1 MSSYKGVRFMDKK
14 VRYKM
19 YKAGSKWVVAAL
31 VFTSVGTLAVNTTK
45 ADTTKSQVKTTKKAT
60 TKQTKK
66 IKAVAKNVV
75 PSNLAYKT
83 LTNSK
88 MSVYL
93 GTDFPA
99 VYGYQ
104 FANGKEFKATQQQ
117 LTQVKIDDK
126 AYTPTVTAKNLG
138 ENQIVYTLKIDN
150 VASFEVVATLE
161 GQTFGFKVQNL
172 TELGNPIH
180 TLAIPGL
187 EMASLNTDET
197 DASFAGM
204 KMYTATSASTNGQTG
219 DTFKSL
225 ANQKIGQENY
235 RYGFLNNH
243 DVAVGLWTNAAQDGT
258 DKSED
263 NKIIL
268 KTQSINDKNNVGME
282 SNYFTIRAKDDDT
295 SKLSDDML
303 DMPEWKVAFG
313 FDENSDGKV
322 DWQDGA
328 IVYRQIM
335 NNPYGW
341 QDTKRVV
348 VQRIPMN
355 FASQAT
361 NPFLMTLDETK
372 RVAAITDGL
381 GQTVLLKG
389 YQNEGHDSAHPDYDA
404 IGQRQGGVTDF
415 NELINEG
422 HKLNASF
429 GVHIN
434 ATEAYPEAKAFNEQ
448 LVDINAKGWDWLD
461 PSYYINQ
468 RYDALSGN
476 RYNRLK
482 SLKQESPNLDF
493 IYVDVWGNQGEAGW
507 ESRRLASEINSLG
520 WELHNEFPS
529 ALEYDSLWNH
539 WSAEKAYGGSE
550 TKGINSNIERF
561 IRNNQKDSWII
572 ADNSLLGGA
581 EFEAYEGWVGKTSF
595 DSFVDV
601 TYRTDLPTKFLQ
613 HFNIMNWNANWDNT
627 KKDYVG
633 SISFDH
639 NVKVDNSSGT
649 KVITLNGVSV
659 LNDKLTY
666 GGSETGHT
674 VSMLL
679 PWDSSDEVGN
689 GVKSGSKDTDGL
701 NYDKMYYWND
711 QAGQTTWKLTDK
723 FKNATS
729 LHVYK
734 LTDQGRVDQ
743 GTVKV
748 NDGSVTLNLD
758 KQTPYVLTVA
768 AEKTAE
774 ITFGEGTH
782 LKDPGFNAKD
792 TLKNNWQITSGNPSV
807 IKNDTGDYILNA
819 GTQKLSMTQTLTDL
833 AAGKYSF
840 YVNTQTTKRP
850 VTLIVDVDGKK
861 YTRTFENSIVQ
872 NYIQADSNHTIRYQE
887 NTASYMQ
894 RARVDFEVP
903 SGAKSVTVT
912 LAADASENTAL
923 FDDLRVVKRSG
934 DLQEGKVDADGNTII
949 ISQDFEDSNA
959 LGLYPFFKGP
969 AGGVEDP
976 RVHLAQRHDK
986 YTQYGWNGNKID
998 DALTGDWSLKAHKQ
1012 ASGLMYVTDPQ
1023 SVKFESGKTY
1033 KIEFDYQTDGDG
1045 QYHPVIMD
1053 GETTQKIYA
1062 SLAKTSGDLSTDDLS
1077 KNHTKHVSYLVKA
1090 GDDASQ
1096 MGFGIQN
1103 DGGDTD
1109 FVLDNFKVTQIAEK
1123 NLDTE
1128 QKQQVLSELKSQIE
1142 TVENLDKS
1150 LYTNGTYKPLA
1161 AALTEA
1167 QKVVADENAT
1177 LEQLQTQLTELQT
1190 AQKNL
1195 VLIAD
1200 TKYVSDSKITP
1211 INDYGNKGSGETID
1225 QAFDGDANTI
1235 WHTDYNLV
1243 TTEEQRTVE
1252 MDLDK
1257 EYELNGFVYV
1267 PRSSGKNGLITE
1279 YEIQIPDVT
1288 RADGQWK
1295 TIAKGTWA
1303 GDNTT
1308 KTVSF
1313 AAVKTNKI
1321 RLVPVHTIGD
1331 QADKFASAAE
1341 FKLMINRTTPTLTLT
1356 QTELEVTSDTD
1367 LNTID
1372 WSKYFMYSDSVDGTT
1387 YDDLQVDTS
1396 QVNLQKPGSYPVT
1409 IVATNT
1415 AGLKTQ
1421 QVLTLNVKQVPQQS
1435 DAQKYPPTVQTITVN
1450 VGAKVDLADV
1460 ITNQS
1465 SFPTGTKLSWKQTI
1479 ETTTPGTKQATVIV
1493 TYPDGSTAEV
1503 KVSVVVLANQAGST
1517 LAQQYEP
1524 QGIDVVITQG
1534 QNLDAKRAI
1543 KNSDKLPANTKFA
1556 WKQALDTQKLGTSEA
1571 IVVVTYADGSTD
1583 EIRVK
1588 VQVVKQAAKP
1598 TTENKVQNTTKK
1610 DNLPQTGEAD
1620 NKLVVIGGLIVFLAT
1635 ASFAWFKKLF

>member
-1 MSSYKGVRFMDKK
+1 MDKK

-19 YKAGSKWVVAAL
+19 YKAGRKWVVAAL
-31 VFTSVGTLAVNTTK
+31 VFTSVGTVTVVTTRAN
-45 ADTTKSQVKTTKKAT
+45 ADTNSKITKKVSVKHKKSKKVKAT
-60 TKQTKK
+60 TNT
-66 IKAVAKNVV
+66 VV
-75 PSNLAYKT
+75 PKNLSFVNLA
-83 LTNSK
+83 NSK
-88 MSVYL
+88 MTVYL
-93 GTDFPA
+93 SDKFPT
-99 VYGYQ
+99 VYGYK
-104 FANGKEFKATQQQ
+104 FENGKEFKATQQQ
-117 LTQVKIDDK
+117 LTTIKIDDK
-126 AYTPTVTAKNLG
+126 EYTPTVSYNKSG
-138 ENQIVYTLKIDN
+138 DNQIIYTITIND
-150 VASFEVVATLE
+150 VAKFDVVATLSE
-161 GQTFGFKVQNL
+161 ETFGFKVQNL
-172 TELGNPIH
+172 TELGDRIH

-187 EMASLNTDET
+187 EMASLDTDET

-204 KMYTATSASTNGQTG
+204 KMYTATSSSTNGQTG
-219 DTFKSL
+219 DTFKTL
-225 ANQKIGQENY
+225 AKQGVDKENY

-243 DVAVGLWTNAAQDGT
+243 DVAVGLWTNAAQDGN

-268 KTQSINDKNNVGME
+268 NTQSINGKNNTGME

-303 DMPEWKVAFG
+303 DMPEWKVAFA
-313 FDENSDGKV
+313 FDENNDGKV

-328 IVYRQIM
+328 IAYRQIM

-404 IGQRQGGVTDF
+404 IGQRQGGVQDF
-415 NELINEG
+415 NELIDAG

-448 LVDINAKGWDWLD
+448 LVDINSKGWDWLD

-482 SLKQESPNLDF
+482 SLKQEAPNLDF
-493 IYVDVWGNQGEAGW
+493 IYVDVWGNQTEGGW

-520 WELHNEFPS
+520 WKLHNEFPS

-539 WSAEKAYGGSE
+539 WSAEKAYGGSS

-572 ADNSLLGGA
+572 ANNSLLGGA
-581 EFEAYEGWVGKTSF
+581 KFEAYEGWVGKTSF
-595 DSFVDV
+595 DIFVDV

-639 NVKVDNSSGT
+639 DVKVDNSSGT
-649 KVITLNGVSV
+649 KVITLDGIPV

-666 GGSETGHT
+666 GGSETGHN

-689 GVKSGSKDTDGL
+689 GVKSGTKDTDGL

-711 QAGQTTWKLTDK
+711 QDGQTTWKLTDK
-723 FKNATS
+723 FKNASS

-743 GTVKV
+743 GTVDVK
-748 NDGSVTLNLD
+748 DGSVTLNLA

-768 AEKTAE
+768 AEKSEE

-807 IKNDTGDYILNA
+807 EKNDTGDYLLNA
-819 GTQKLSMTQTLTDL
+819 GSEKLSMTQELTDL

-840 YVNTQTTKRP
+840 YVNTQTNNRP
-850 VTLIVDVDGKK
+850 VTLTVDVDGKK
-861 YTRTFENSIVQ
+861 YTRSFEDSIVQ
-872 NYIQADSNHTIRYQE
+872 NYIQADSNHTKGYQE
-887 NTASYMQ
+887 QTKSYMQ
-894 RARVDFEVP
+894 KARIDFEVP
-903 SGAKSVTVT
+903 SNAKAVSIT
-912 LAADASENTAL
+912 LAADVSTEQIL

-934 DLQEGKVDADGNTII
+934 NLQEGSVDADGNTII
-949 ISQDFEDSNA
+949 ISQDFEDAGAIS
-959 LGLYPFFKGP
+959 LYPFFKGP

-976 RVHLAQRHDK
+976 RVHLSQRHDK

-998 DALTGDWSLKAHKQ
+998 DALDGDWSLKAHKQ

-1033 KIEFDYQTDGDG
+1033 KIEFDYQTDGAS
-1045 QYHPVIMD
+1045 QYHPVIMN
-1053 GETTQKIYA
+1053 GETAQTIYDG
-1062 SLAKTSGDLSTDDLS
+1062 LAKTSGDLSTNDLS
-1077 KNHTKHVSYLVKA
+1077 KNHTKHVSYLVTA
-1090 GDDASQ
+1090 GDNASH

-1123 NLDTE
+1123 NIDTE
-1128 QKQQVLSELKSQIE
+1128 QKQIARDNLQSQIDA
-1142 TVENLDKS
+1142 VKALDKS
-1150 LYTNGTYKPLA
+1150 QYTNGSYKNLVA
-1161 AALTEA
+1161 VLEDA
-1167 QKVVADENAT
+1167 QKVVANENAT
-1177 LEQLQTQLTELQT
+1177 LNELQT
-1190 AQKNL
+1190 RLTKLQEAQKKLIL
-1195 VLIAD
+1195 VED
-1200 TKYVSDSKITP
+1200 TKYISNSKIKP
-1211 INDYGNKGSGETID
+1211 INEYGNSSTGETID
-1225 QAFDGDANTI
+1225 KAFDGDPNTM
-1235 WHTDYNLV
+1235 WHTDYSL
-1243 TTEEQRTVE
+1243 TTTTQQRTVE

-1257 EYELNGFVYV
+1257 DYELNGFVYV
-1267 PRSSGKNGLITE
+1267 PRASGKNGLITE
-1279 YEIQIPDVT
+1279 YEIQIPDT
-1288 RADGQWK
+1288 IKATDQWK
-1295 TIAKGTWA
+1295 TIAKGTWT
-1303 GDNTT
+1303 GNNSV
-1308 KTVSF
+1308 KTVNF
-1313 AAVKTNKI
+1313 DPVTTNKI

-1331 QADKFASAAE
+1331 AADKFASAAE
-1341 FKLMINRTTPTLTLT
+1341 FKLMINRTAPSLSLKQNAVDLPTN
-1356 QTELEVTSDTD
+1356 TD
-1367 LNTID
+1367 L
-1372 WSKYFMYSDSVDGTT
+1372 SSVDWNQYFEYNDSIDGAV

-1396 QVNLQKPGSYPVT
+1396 KVDIKTPGKYEVT
-1409 IVATNT
+1409 LTATNT
-1415 AGLKTQ
+1415 AGLTAQ
-1421 QVLTLNVKQVPQQS
+1421 QKLTVNVKASSTQD
-1435 DAQKYPPTVQTITVN
+1435 DAQKYPPVAQEITVN
-1450 VGAKVDLADV
+1450 VGAKIDLADI
-1460 ITNQS
+1460 ITNQG
-1465 SFPTGTKLSWKQTI
+1465 SFPAGTTVSWLKEI
-1479 ETTTPGTKQATVIV
+1479 ETTTPGVKEGSVQIA
-1493 TYPDGSTAEV
+1493 YPDGSKTTLTV
-1503 KVSVVVLANQAGST
+1503 KVAVLANQAGPT

-1524 QGIDVVITQG
+1524 QGINLVVTQG
-1534 QNLDAKRAI
+1534 QALDATQAI
-1543 KNSDKLPANTKFA
+1543 KNKDKLPANTKFA
-1556 WKQALDTQKLGTSEA
+1556 WKQAIDSQKLGTSETTV
-1571 IVVVTYADGSTD
+1571 IVTYADGSID
-1583 EIRVK
+1583 EVNVK
-1588 VQVVKQAAKP
+1588 VQVVKATTKP
-1598 TTENKVQNTTKK
+1598 STENKDQTGSKK
-1610 DNLPQTGEAD
+1610 QVNKNNLPQTGEAT
-1620 NKLVVIGGLIVFLAT
+1620 NNLVEIGGLIVT
-1635 ASFAWFKKLF
+1635 AAIGCLAWFKKFF